1 MVGEGLQTQ
10 KLRSSSVENPELTN
24 IFPLKRGAGQNIAVD
39 ASPTA
44 RNFFFHFY
52 FLFFG
57 HNFDLHWVQHFCLYE
72 KFDHHCLVTTSGF
85 SRRWVRIFVG
95 I

>member
-39 ASPTA
+39 VFHTA
-44 RNFFFHFY
+44 RNVFFS
-52 FLFFG
+52 
-57 HNFDLHWVQHFCLYE
+57 HNFDLHWVQHFCVYE
-72 KFDHHCLVTTSGF
+72 FF
-85 SRRWVRIFVG
+85 
-95 I
+95 

>member
-39 ASPTA
+39 VFHTA
-44 RNFFFHFY
+44 RNVFF
-52 FLFFG
+52 
-57 HNFDLHWVQHFCLYE
+57 
-72 KFDHHCLVTTSGF
+72 S
-85 SRRWVRIFVG
+85 
-95 I
+95 

>member
-39 ASPTA
+39 VVHTA
-44 RNFFFHFY
+44 RNVFFSLIISTF
-52 FLFFG
+52 
-57 HNFDLHWVQHFCLYE
+57 
-72 KFDHHCLVTTSGF
+72 TGF
-85 SRRWVRIFVG
+85 SISVCMNFLISLFSYHF
-95 I
+95 

>member
-39 ASPTA
+39 VFHTA
-44 RNFFFHFY
+44 RNVFFFIISTF
-52 FLFFG
+52 
-57 HNFDLHWVQHFCLYE
+57 
-72 KFDHHCLVTTSGF
+72 TGF
-85 SRRWVRIFVG
+85 SISVCMNFFNIIV
-95 I
+95 

>member
-24 IFPLKRGAGQNIAVD
+24 VFPLKRGAGQNIAVD
-39 ASPTA
+39 ASPT
-44 RNFFFHFY
+44 
-52 FLFFG
+52 LFFG

-72 KFDHHCLVTTSGF
+72 KFDHHYLVTTSDF
-85 SRRWVRIFVG
+85 SSTLD
-95 I
+95 